1 MAVYHVGPELVSG
14 SARLSAAS
22 LAKRQG
28 LTAAVWR
35 NFNFQEA
42 MTDPGYGFFHL
53 EKWRGGSAIAG
64 TPSYGD
70 PLYSTQ
76 ATAGT
81 CNLIAGPDGFGSL
94 LELDCNSNTTGQG
107 IQVQARG
114 LSVNPVAGMEI
125 MFDTMVRARDLSTV
139 GLQNFIGL
147 SDFDTTIHA
156 STVPTTG
163 DKIGFASTS
172 AAMTEKFVSG
182 TSAVPTV
189 SSGTTHT
196 WIDGDVTSDGTEW
209 FNLAFKLRVGEW
221 LEVYVDGVKF
231 AHDLAVSTHPAAA
244 ICPSFVCQCPNTNID
259 SILEVAYYAFGYKYP
274 A

>member
-35 NFNFQEA
+35 NFNFLEA
-42 MTDPGYGFFHL
+42 TTDPGYGFFHL
-53 EKWRGGSAIAG
+53 EKWRSGSATG
-64 TPSYGD
+64 TASFGD
-70 PLYSTQ
+70 ALYSTQ

-81 CNLIAGPDGFGSL
+81 CNLITGPDGFGSL
-94 LELDCNSNTTGQG
+94 LELDCNSNTVGQG

-125 MFDTMVRARDLSTV
+125 MFDTMVRARDLSTT
-139 GLQNFIGL
+139 GHQYFIGL

-156 STVPTTG
+156 SAVPTTG
-163 DKIGFASTS
+163 DKIGFASTTP
-172 AAMTEKFVSG
+172 AMTGKFVSG

-189 SSGTTHT
+189 STGTTHT

-231 AHDLAVSTHPAAA
+231 AHDLATSTHPAAGV
-244 ICPSFVCQCPNTNID
+244 CPSFVCQNAATNID
-259 SILEVAYYAFGYKYP
+259 SIMEVAYYAFGYKYP